1 MKNPAASCGKAK
13 AEGGLGAMIRR
24 YPRGAAFHEAGHA
37 VVGHFL
43 GLEVH
48 DIRINDEDESGH
60 INFITKEQT
69 CAEHAT
75 RLFAGLAAE
84 NIWKAKPEHMSGAGD
99 IVDFIEL
106 ARTKGLSD
114 EERDELRIQAY
125 ERANSILLAHK
136 SLVEAVAD
144 RLMERGQMDGV
155 EFMRLMRGP

>member
-1 MKNPAASCGKAK
+1 
-13 AEGGLGAMIRR
+13 
-24 YPRGAAFHEAGHA
+24 
-37 VVGHFL
+37 
-43 GLEVH
+43 
-48 DIRINDEDESGH
+48 
-60 INFITKEQT
+60 
-69 CAEHAT
+69 
-75 RLFAGLAAE
+75 
-84 NIWKAKPEHMSGAGD
+84 MSGAGD